1 MGGFPNFTCQLQKPR
16 MMLNPNVSMRFKLA
30 SFLLAAG
37 LLSGVPAQ
45 AKQCGQASWYGPGL
59 YGNLTASGERLRP
72 NTMTAAHLSLPFG
85 SWVRVVNRDNGLVA
99 DVRISDRGPYI
110 GGRIIDLAHGAA
122 QRLGVSGLANV
133 CISRL

>member
-37 LLSGVPAQ
+37 LLSGTPAQ

-72 NTMTAAHLSLPFG
+72 NTMTAAHPSLPFG